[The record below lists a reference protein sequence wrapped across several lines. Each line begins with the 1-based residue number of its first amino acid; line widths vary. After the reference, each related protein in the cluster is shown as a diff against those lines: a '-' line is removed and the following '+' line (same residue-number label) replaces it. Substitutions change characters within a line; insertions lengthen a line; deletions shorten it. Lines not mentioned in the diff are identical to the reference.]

1 MTEPLISIRGLRKN
15 YPRQRVGAPLYA
27 RLVGRALGWTG
38 ALDNWEK
45 LHEGI
50 PVLKGVDLDV
60 YDGET
65 LAIVGPSG
73 AGKSTLLHLIGALDR
88 PNGGEILYRDIVV
101 NTLKPSRVAAWRNR
115 EVGYIFQFYHLFPD
129 LTALENVLIPGMI
142 RFGTSA
148 YLAQRTEL
156 RERARELLERVGLG
170 ERINHRP
177 SQLSGGEQQ
186 RVAIARALLLRP
198 KLLLCDEPTGNLDRR
213 TGEAILDVLFSLKES
228 DGQTY
233 VIVTHDDRLAA
244 RADRV
249 VTMVDGIF
257 EETPSA
263 PGASDPPAEPP
274 PTEAPLPAVEG
285 EPSQDGAPESA

>member
-1 MTEPLISIRGLRKN
+1 MTKPLITIRGLRKN

-38 ALDNWEK
+38 ALDNWDK

-101 NTLKPSRVAAWRNR
+101 NTLKSSRVAAWRNR

-142 RFGTSA
+142 RYGTSA
-148 YLAQRTEL
+148 YLGQRAEL

-170 ERINHRP
+170 ERVNHRP

-228 DGQTY
+228 EGQTY

-257 EETPSA
+257 EETPPD
-263 PGASDPPAEPP
+263 PGAGEPPAA
-274 PTEAPLPAVEG
+274 EAPAPAAEG
-285 EPSQDGAPESA
+285 EPSQDAAPDSA

>member
-1 MTEPLISIRGLRKN
+1 MTKPLITIRGLRKN

-88 PNGGEILYRDIVV
+88 PNGGDILYRDIVV

-142 RFGTSA
+142 RYGTSA
-148 YLAQRTEL
+148 YLAQRAEL

-170 ERINHRP
+170 ERVNHRP

-228 DGQTY
+228 EGQTY

-249 VTMVDGIF
+249 VTMVDGVF
-257 EETPSA
+257 EETPSE
-263 PGASDPPAEPP
+263 PGAGALPAEPP
-274 PTEAPLPAVEG
+274 AADAPASVAEG
-285 EPSQDGAPESA
+285 EPSPDVLPDSA